1 MRTNK
6 QLMSYCYKNFPWLQ
20 LILELSTRQDLSY
33 GTATI
38 LLDHVDDSCRRFSYD
53 AAVAVLKG
61 MVEWMTLYDEF
72 YEWTI
77 AVSVERFVVGYATV
91 KNRNVPVGE
100 ATSLLEPVTSGLG
113 SVGTA

>member
-1 MRTNK
+1 
-6 QLMSYCYKNFPWLQ
+6 
-20 LILELSTRQDLSY
+20 
-33 GTATI
+33 
-38 LLDHVDDSCRRFSYD
+38 
-53 AAVAVLKG
+53 
-61 MVEWMTLYDEF
+61 MTLYDEF